1 MLHNTMT
8 DNHLRLFCL
17 VDGESTSFSVHVDPS
32 ETVDDLKVAI
42 KDKNPETFNGVD
54 AKDLTLWRVSI
65 PVDDDDNDDIPIPLD
80 SVPEKKR
87 LKATTRLSKVFD
99 TELPEDTIH
108 IIVQRPPRGNASF
121 FHLNYT
127 LNVSLFIILILTPT
141 LN

>member
-1 MLHNTMT
+1 MT
-8 DNHLRLFCL
+8 NNLLTLFCL

-108 IIVQRPPRGNASF
+108 IIVQRPPQGNASF

-127 LNVSLFIILILTPT
+127 LRVSLFIILILTPT